1 MAVRGQHLPSHGF
14 ARQNGDVAD
23 PDKRTDI
30 DKLLAEADR
39 VLAGEGAT
47 PSRAVQPRQGAES
60 EPGRLVQQLRAAALS
75 GAVAAVAVWFL
86 FAVLP
91 FLRATSGAAGAFLAA
106 FVAVLVFR
114 RRR

>member
-1 MAVRGQHLPSHGF
+1 M
-14 ARQNGDVAD
+14 AD

-47 PSRAVQPRQGAES
+47 PARAVQPRQGAES
-60 EPGRLVQQLRAAALS
+60 EPGRLVPQVRAAALS
-75 GAVAAVAVWFL
+75 GAVAGAAVWFL

-91 FLRATSGAAGAFLAA
+91 FLGAMSGAVGAFLAT

>member
-1 MAVRGQHLPSHGF
+1 MAVPGQHLPSHGF
-14 ARQNGDVAD
+14 ARHNGGVAD

-39 VLAGEGAT
+39 MLAGEGAT
-47 PSRAVQPRQGAES
+47 SARAVQPRQGKES
-60 EPGRLVQQLRAAALS
+60 DPGRLVQHLRAAALS
-75 GAVAAVAVWFL
+75 GAVAAGAVWFL

-91 FLRATSGAAGAFLAA
+91 FLRATSGAVGAFLAA
-106 FVAVLVFR
+106 FTAVLVFR

>member
-1 MAVRGQHLPSHGF
+1 
-14 ARQNGDVAD
+14 VAN

-39 VLAGEGAT
+39 MLAGDSVT
-47 PSRAVQPRQGAES
+47 PGRAVQPRQGAEPD
-60 EPGRLVQQLRAAALS
+60 PGTRVPPLRAAALS
-75 GAVAAVAVWFL
+75 GAVAAVAVWLL
-86 FAVLP
+86 FALLP
-91 FLRATSGAAGAFLAA
+91 FLGATSGAVGAFLGT

>member
-1 MAVRGQHLPSHGF
+1 MAVPGQHLPSHGF

-30 DKLLAEADR
+30 DKLLAEADQM
-39 VLAGEGAT
+39 LAGPGAT
-47 PSRAVQPRQGAES
+47 PARAVEPRKGTEA
-60 EPGRLVQQLRAAALS
+60 EPGRVVEQLRAAALS
-75 GAVAAVAVWFL
+75 GAVAAAAVWVL

-106 FVAVLVFR
+106 FAAVLVFR

>member
-1 MAVRGQHLPSHGF
+1 M
-14 ARQNGDVAD
+14 AD

-39 VLAGEGAT
+39 MLAGEGAT
-47 PSRAVQPRQGAES
+47 PARAVQPQQGAEPDQS
-60 EPGRLVQQLRAAALS
+60 RRVPRLRAAALA
-75 GAVAAVAVWFL
+75 GAVAAAAVWFL

-91 FLRATSGAAGAFLAA
+91 FLGAASGAAGAFLAA
-106 FVAVLVFR
+106 FMAVLVFR

>member
-1 MAVRGQHLPSHGF
+1 M
-14 ARQNGDVAD
+14 AD

-30 DKLLAEADR
+30 DKLLAETDMMLSAAGGPPARPVQRQADQDTR
-39 VLAGEGAT
+39 SGG
-47 PSRAVQPRQGAES
+47 
-60 EPGRLVQQLRAAALS
+60 LVGQVRAAAVS
-75 GAVAAVAVWFL
+75 AAVTATMVWFL

-91 FLRATSGAAGAFLAA
+91 FLRATSGAVGAFLAT

>member
-1 MAVRGQHLPSHGF
+1 
-14 ARQNGDVAD
+14 VAD

-30 DKLLAEADR
+30 DKLLAEADQM
-39 VLAGEGAT
+39 LAGAGAT
-47 PSRAVQPRQGAES
+47 PVRAVQPREGTEP
-60 EPGRLVQQLRAAALS
+60 EPGRLVQQLRAAAFS
-75 GAVAAVAVWFL
+75 GAVAAAAVWVL

-91 FLRATSGAAGAFLAA
+91 FLRATSGAVGAFLAT

>member
-1 MAVRGQHLPSHGF
+1 M
-14 ARQNGDVAD
+14 AD

-30 DKLLAEADR
+30 DKLLAEADQM
-39 VLAGEGAT
+39 LAGAGAA
-47 PSRAVQPRQGAES
+47 PVRAVQPQHGTEAD
-60 EPGRLVQQLRAAALS
+60 PGRLVQQLRTAAIA
-75 GAVAAVAVWFL
+75 GAVAAASVWVL

-91 FLRATSGAAGAFLAA
+91 FLRATSGSAGAFLAA

>member
-1 MAVRGQHLPSHGF
+1 M
-14 ARQNGDVAD
+14 AD

-30 DKLLAEADR
+30 DKLLAEADQM
-39 VLAGEGAT
+39 LAGADAA
-47 PSRAVQPRQGAES
+47 PSRDLQPRRGTES
-60 EPGRLVQQLRAAALS
+60 DPGRLVQQLRAAALS
-75 GAVAAVAVWFL
+75 GAVAGAGVWFL

-91 FLRATSGAAGAFLAA
+91 FLRATSGAAGAFLAT